1 LTANRFLL
9 LLLFLALVPL
19 LALILVGCNTDGTAP
34 TSTFVTPVPSPL
46 PAGSTYTVERGTIT
60 GLLQTRGRVVA
71 VREAN
76 LFFKVGGWIKTL
88 AVAAGDQVK
97 AGDFLADLD
106 TLELEDDVTDAQ
118 YYYDI
123 SKIDLDLARKNAT
136 VKAIE
141 LEVEAK
147 RVKLAELDV
156 QAAQTEYDRVLYG
169 ADPKATQAAA
179 VALQKA
185 TLAYEQAQ
193 ARYRAVQADKDA
205 YDIQITMLERKV
217 TYWKTRLDRAKL
229 RLQDAQLIA
238 PFDGIVISL
247 DAKVGDN
254 VDPYTLV
261 GVVADPAELEVDATV
276 PEADLGPVALGQA
289 VHVVLDAYPDKVYQ
303 AQVKAISSKAVI
315 WQGKQAYHVVI
326 VFDEPGTVPA
336 TIRMGADVRII
347 VRTKDDVLIVPTQA
361 IYTVSGE
368 SYVEV
373 IGSDGRRQRVGVVTG
388 LSNETETEIVGG
400 LREGDVVVIP

>member
-1 LTANRFLL
+1 MTGNRFLL
-9 LLLFLALVPL
+9 LALVPL
-19 LALILVGCNTDGTAP
+19 MVLLLAGCNPDGGAP
-34 TSTFVTPVPSPL
+34 TSTFVTPVPTAL
-46 PAGSTYTVERGTIT
+46 PAGSTYTVKRGTIT
-60 GLLQTRGRVVA
+60 GVLQTRGRVVA

-88 AVAAGDQVK
+88 EVAAGDQVK

-118 YYYDI
+118 YYYDT
-123 SKIDLDLARKNAT
+123 SKLDLDLARKNVA

-147 RVKLAELDV
+147 SVKLAELTV
-156 QAAQTEYDRVLYG
+156 QEAQTTYDRLKYG
-169 ADPKATQAAA
+169 ADPQATQAAG

-185 TLAYEQAQ
+185 NLAYEQAQ
-193 ARYRAVQADKDA
+193 ARYRAVQAGKDA
-205 YDIQITMLERKV
+205 YDIEITMLERKV
-217 TYWKTRLDRAKL
+217 TYRKTRLDRATE
-229 RLQDAQLIA
+229 RLKDAQLTA

-276 PEADLGPVALGQA
+276 PEAEIGPLALGQT
-289 VHVVLDAYPDKVYQ
+289 VHVILDAYPDKVYQ

-315 WQGKQAYHVVI
+315 WQGKQAYHVTI
-326 VFDEPGTVPA
+326 VFDEPKTVPA
-336 TIRMGADVRII
+336 TIRMGADIQVI
-347 VRTKDDVLIVPTQA
+347 VRTKDNVLIVPTQA
-361 IYTVSGE
+361 IYTVAGE

-373 IGSDGRRQRVGVVTG
+373 MSADGRRRRVAVVTG
-388 LSNETETEIVGG
+388 LVGATETEIVSG
-400 LREGDVVVIP
+400 LKEGDVVVIP